1 MFKVPSKENLEDVM
15 QKDFVTADEDLKV
28 EDVFEDL
35 ITNKKTIITVDRNKN
50 MITGYIGILDI
61 ANLVQKK
68 GTSYRQAVLKDI
80 VKKEFIMIDRS
91 YNFRTYTKF
100 LEDENYMYIVVED
113 DSVVGYLNA
122 YYVKQNNYPFLN
134 EEFTTLKHIINQVNE
149 GISAIDHEG
158 VVILWN
164 KFMQKRYNITS
175 DEIVGRKMSDY
186 LVDTISERVLTTRQA
201 MSDVYYTKKN
211 MAGTDLYGVV
221 HAFPVFH
228 KEEFV
233 GVVCTEVD
241 VTDASKLS
249 KELELTQEKIKYLEE
264 EVKSLSIGEF
274 DKILGKS
281 YPLEKAK
288 NMAKQVAKTNSSIMI
303 NGESGTGKEVFAR
316 AIHKYSE
323 REGTFIPVNCSAIP
337 QELFESEFFGYEPGA
352 FTGATKNGKP
362 GIFELANKGTLFLD
376 EIGDMPYNMQA
387 KLLRVLQER
396 EIMRVG
402 GNEIIKIDVRVISA
416 SNKDLAAMVKE
427 ETFREDLYYR
437 LNVVEINLPS
447 LRERGGDVAILI
459 YEFLEEQCKINN
471 KPFLKISKEALD
483 MLQRY
488 EWKGN
493 IRELKNTMEN
503 MVVLSNRDTLEVE
516 DIPVYIRNKVESK
529 EDKETMYPMDLNM
542 AVQILEKNKI
552 QEALEKTSGNRSK
565 AAKILNIP
573 RTTLYYKMDQYE
585 IRNK

>member
-15 QKDFVTADEDLKV
+15 QKDFVTADENLKV
-28 EDVFEDL
+28 EDVFEVL
-35 ITNKKTIITVDRNKN
+35 ITNKKTVITVDRNKN

-149 GISAIDHEG
+149 GISAIDRDG

-573 RTTLYYKMDQYE
+573 RTTLYYKMDQYG
-585 IRNK
+585 IRDK

>member
-1 MFKVPSKENLEDVM
+1 MFKVPSKDYE
-15 QKDFVTADEDLKV
+15 
-28 EDVFEDL
+28 
-35 ITNKKTIITVDRNKN
+35 
-50 MITGYIGILDI
+50 
-61 ANLVQKK
+61 
-68 GTSYRQAVLKDI
+68 
-80 VKKEFIMIDRS
+80 
-91 YNFRTYTKF
+91 
-100 LEDENYMYIVVED
+100 
-113 DSVVGYLNA
+113 
-122 YYVKQNNYPFLN
+122 KQNDCSAIK
-134 EEFTTLKHIINQVNE
+134 EELSTLKCIIDQVNE
-149 GISAIDHEG
+149 GISAIDKDG

-164 KFMQKRYNITS
+164 RFMQERYNITS
-175 DEIVGRKMSDY
+175 DELIGRKMSDY
-186 LVDTISERVLTTRQA
+186 LVDTISERVLATREA

-211 MAGTDLYGVV
+211 QVETDLYGVV
-221 HAFPVFH
+221 HAFPIFH
-228 KEEFV
+228 ENEFV

-249 KELELTQEKIKYLEE
+249 KELELTQEKIKYLEN

-288 NMAKQVAKTNSSIMI
+288 SMAKQVAKTNSSIMI

-387 KLLRVLQER
+387 KLLRVLQEK

-416 SNKDLAAMVKE
+416 SNKDLADMVRK

-437 LNVVEINLPS
+437 LDVVEINLPS
-447 LRERGGDVAILI
+447 LRERSGDVVILI
-459 YEFLEEQCKINN
+459 YNFLEEQCKLNN
-471 KPFLKISKEALD
+471 KPFLKITKQAMD
-483 MLQRY
+483 ILQSY

-503 MVVLSNRDTLEVE
+503 MVVLSNRDTLDVE
-516 DIPVYIRNKVESK
+516 DIPVYIRKRVEGNGSK
-529 EDKETMYPMDLNM
+529 EMIYPMDLNM
-542 AVQILEKNKI
+542 AVEILEKNKI
-552 QEALEKTSGNRSK
+552 EEALAKTSGNKSK
-565 AAKILNIP
+565 AAKLLNIP
-573 RTTLYYKMDQYE
+573 RTTLYYKIDQYN
-585 IRNK
+585 IR

>member
-1 MFKVPSKENLEDVM
+1 
-15 QKDFVTADEDLKV
+15 
-28 EDVFEDL
+28 
-35 ITNKKTIITVDRNKN
+35 
-50 MITGYIGILDI
+50 
-61 ANLVQKK
+61 
-68 GTSYRQAVLKDI
+68 
-80 VKKEFIMIDRS
+80 
-91 YNFRTYTKF
+91 
-100 LEDENYMYIVVED
+100 
-113 DSVVGYLNA
+113 
-122 YYVKQNNYPFLN
+122 
-134 EEFTTLKHIINQVNE
+134 
-149 GISAIDHEG
+149 
-158 VVILWN
+158 
-164 KFMQKRYNITS
+164 
-175 DEIVGRKMSDY
+175 
-186 LVDTISERVLTTRQA
+186 
-201 MSDVYYTKKN
+201 
-211 MAGTDLYGVV
+211 
-221 HAFPVFH
+221 
-228 KEEFV
+228 
-233 GVVCTEVD
+233 
-241 VTDASKLS
+241 
-249 KELELTQEKIKYLEE
+249 
-264 EVKSLSIGEF
+264 
-274 DKILGKS
+274 
-281 YPLEKAK
+281 
-288 NMAKQVAKTNSSIMI
+288 MAKQVAKTNSSIMI

>member
-15 QKDFVTADEDLKV
+15 QKDFVTADENLKV

-35 ITNKKTIITVDRNKN
+35 ITNKKTVITVDRNKN

-61 ANLVQKK
+61 ANLVQKN

-149 GISAIDHEG
+149 GISAIDRDG

>member
-1 MFKVPSKENLEDVM
+1 M
-15 QKDFVTADEDLKV
+15 QKDFVTADENLKV

-35 ITNKKTIITVDRNKN
+35 ITNKKTVITVDRNKN

-149 GISAIDHEG
+149 GISAIDRDG

-186 LVDTISERVLTTRQA
+186 LVDTISERVLTTRQD

>member
-15 QKDFVTADEDLKV
+15 QKDFVTADENLKV

-35 ITNKKTIITVDRNKN
+35 ITNKKTVITVDRNKN

-134 EEFTTLKHIINQVNE
+134 EEFTTLKDIINQVNE
-149 GISAIDHEG
+149 GISAIDRDG

-516 DIPVYIRNKVESK
+516 DIPVYIRHKVESK

-573 RTTLYYKMDQYE
+573 RTTLYYKMDQYG
-585 IRNK
+585 IRDK